1 VAEAE
6 KNLGILVGETA
17 RLWRYA
23 LDQRLQPLGL
33 SQAKWLVLL
42 HLSRESGLMQKQLAR
57 RVGIEPPTLANLLD
71 RMASEGWI
79 TRRESNH
86 DRRSKTVH
94 LTPKSLEV
102 IKQIRATGARLR
114 RELLAGIPTKDIE
127 RVSTVLARI
136 KGAVEKVLQ

>member
-1 VAEAE
+1 MAED
-6 KNLGILVGETA
+6 NLGILVGETA

-42 HLSRESGLMQKQLAR
+42 HLSRENGLMQKQLAR

-71 RMASEGWI
+71 RMADDGWI
-79 TRRESNH
+79 TRRESNR
-86 DRRSKTVH
+86 DRRSKTVQ

-114 RELLAGIPTKDIE
+114 RELLAGIPPKDIE
-127 RVSTVLARI
+127 RCAAVLAHI
-136 KGAVEKVLQ
+136 KGAVERVLP

>member
-1 VAEAE
+1 MAKAQSS
-6 KNLGILVGETA
+6 LGILVGETA

-42 HLSRESGLMQKQLAR
+42 HLSRENGLMQKQLAR

-71 RMASEGWI
+71 RMAAEGWI
-79 TRRESNH
+79 VRRESSR
-86 DRRSKTVH
+86 DRRSKIVQ

-102 IKQIRATGARLR
+102 IKQIRSTGARLR
-114 RELLAGIPTKDIE
+114 RELLAGIPAKDVE
-127 RVSTVLARI
+127 RCSAVLSRI